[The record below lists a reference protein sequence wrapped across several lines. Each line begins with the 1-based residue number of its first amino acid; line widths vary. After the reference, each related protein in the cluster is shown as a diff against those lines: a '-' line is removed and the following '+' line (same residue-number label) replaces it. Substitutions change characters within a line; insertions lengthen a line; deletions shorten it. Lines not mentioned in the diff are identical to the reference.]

1 MIYAQK
7 LALEQD
13 MSLHVCFA
21 LPEKFREATIRQY
34 GFMLRGL
41 QDVEKVYFT
50 AWYFLVIHIVMVMLV
65 GDSTVAQWQTA
76 FSLLNSKYIPSSI
89 KLACI
94 AYRIS
99 NRNHREKVT

>member
-7 LALEQD
+7 LALEQN

-50 AWYFLVIHIVMVMLV
+50 AWYFLWSYINIVMVI
-65 GDSTVAQWQTA
+65 
-76 FSLLNSKYIPSSI
+76 SLLHYKYIPALS
-89 KLACI
+89 
-94 AYRIS
+94 
-99 NRNHREKVT
+99 T